1 MPLYIGTGVA
11 IALLALAS
19 AFVRTRGARPS
30 TQVSAPHASPP
41 GAVAQ
46 ATTEQ
51 VGGGLS
57 LALAEP
63 APEPAPR
70 EPIPAVEANESK
82 TRPVRR
88 QASLR
93 RSGSHQV
100 GSLNVITTL
109 RGEPYWASVLID
121 GVHRGNTPLNVELS
135 PGKHRIHLERA
146 GFRSV
151 DRQIKI
157 ASGRPGVLRVELVP

>member
-1 MPLYIGTGVA
+1 MPLYIGTAVA

-19 AFVRTRGARPS
+19 AFVRTRAATPS
-30 TQVSAPHASPP
+30 TQVSAPHESPP
-41 GAVAQ
+41 TAVAG
-46 ATTEQ
+46 APTEQ
-51 VGGGLS
+51 VGGGLG
-57 LALAEP
+57 LALVEP
-63 APEPAPR
+63 APESGSRDLGPAG
-70 EPIPAVEANESK
+70 EANESK
-82 TRPVRR
+82 ARPVRR
-88 QASLR
+88 QASLH
-93 RSGSHQV
+93 RSASHLV

-135 PGKHRIHLERA
+135 PGRHRVHLERA
-146 GFRSV
+146 GFRPV